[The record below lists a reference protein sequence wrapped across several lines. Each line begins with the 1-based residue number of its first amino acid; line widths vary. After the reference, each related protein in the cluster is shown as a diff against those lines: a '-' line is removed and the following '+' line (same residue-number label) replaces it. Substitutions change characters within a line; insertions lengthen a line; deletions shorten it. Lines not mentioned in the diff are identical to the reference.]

1 MPQMR
6 ESKRGIGLGRA
17 VRSEWILL
25 TTVMA
30 VLVANL
36 LAAPAYAASR
46 DARERQAREACLSG
60 DYQKGVS
67 ILSRLFV
74 LTENP
79 VHIFNQGRCFEQN
92 RKYEDALARFQEFLR
107 VGKNLDPMARE
118 KANQHIA
125 ECRAIINEQATLR
138 APSPTPPPDPVAA
151 PQPPAA
157 VTSAKTPAPSPV
169 PASVPVVTQPAPE
182 SPHASGSG
190 LRTAGVITTAVGG
203 AALVAGLLLNL
214 KVNSMS
220 DELQQKD
227 KYSESKNSSR
237 KTYKTVSAISYGV
250 GAACV
255 ATGAVLYLL
264 GLKGQGDSATAN
276 GGGSAMVEW
285 TPVVSPSR
293 VGAVLQGSF

>member
-6 ESKRGIGLGRA
+6 ESEWGIGPGRV
-17 VRSEWILL
+17 VRSAWILL
-25 TTVMA
+25 TTVMS
-30 VLVANL
+30 VLVASS
-36 LAAPAYAASR
+36 PARPAFAASR
-46 DARERQAREACLSG
+46 DGKERQAREACLSG

-92 RKYEDALARFQEFLR
+92 RRYEDALARFQEFLR
-107 VGKNLDPMARE
+107 VAKNLNPMARE
-118 KANQHIA
+118 KTNQHIA
-125 ECRAIINEQATLR
+125 ECRAILDEQASLR
-138 APSPTPPPDPVAA
+138 SPSPPPPPVAA
-151 PQPPAA
+151 VPPQPPTVAP
-157 VTSAKTPAPSPV
+157 TETPAPSPA
-169 PASVPVVTQPAPE
+169 PASVSVATQPAREYAP
-182 SPHASGSG
+182 SSGSG

-220 DELQQKD
+220 NELEQKD
-227 KYSESKNSSR
+227 KYSESQDSSR

-264 GLKGQGDSATAN
+264 GLKDHGDSAAAA
-276 GGGSAMVEW
+276 GSSAMVEW
-285 TPVVSPSR
+285 TPVVAPGQL
-293 VGAVLQGSF
+293 GAALQGSF